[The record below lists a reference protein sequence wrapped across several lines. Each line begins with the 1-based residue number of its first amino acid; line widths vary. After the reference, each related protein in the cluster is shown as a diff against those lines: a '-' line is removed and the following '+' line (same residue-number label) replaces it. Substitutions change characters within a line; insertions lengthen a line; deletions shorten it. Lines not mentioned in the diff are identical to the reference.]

1 MPVRRPAAAEPSSDE
16 LLARL
21 RLHGHVPRH
30 VAVIMDG
37 NGRWARERLLPR
49 PLGHRSGM
57 KSVRAVV
64 EGALAAGVEHLSLFA
79 FSQENWH
86 RPATEVGAL
95 MSLLEEYIAREV
107 DELRERGVRVRV
119 LGEVDRLAAAAA
131 RAVGRVVSETAHND
145 RLTLNLFISYGARA
159 ELVRAARQLAE
170 DVAAGRLAAED
181 VTEAAIAARLYT
193 ADMPDPD
200 LLIRTSGELR
210 VSNFLLWQIAYAEIY
225 ISPVL
230 WPDFG
235 RRELFEAILA
245 YQARDRR
252 FGRVSA

>member
-1 MPVRRPAAAEPSSDE
+1 MPAEPSAEE
-16 LLARL
+16 LLGRVRA
-21 RLHGHVPRH
+21 HGHVPRH

-37 NGRWARERLLPR
+37 NGRWARARLLPR

-64 EGALAAGVEHLSLFA
+64 EAALAAGVEHLSLFA

-107 DELRERGVRVRV
+107 DELRAQGVRVRV
-119 LGEVDRLAAAAA
+119 LGDLARLTPPAA
-131 RAVGRVVSETAHND
+131 RAVERVVAETAHND

-159 ELVRAARQLAE
+159 ELARAARLLAE
-170 DVAAGRLAAED
+170 DVAAGRATPDD
-181 VTEAAIAARLYT
+181 VTEAALAARLYT

-210 VSNFLLWQIAYAEIY
+210 VSNFLLWQIAYAEIV

-235 RRELFEAILA
+235 RRELYEAIQE
-245 YQARDRR
+245 YQGRDRR